1 MSTFGIDISRWQGN
15 FNVAMAKAEGVEFVI
30 AKIGQRGSGIDKQF
44 DANYKKC
51 KELGIP
57 VGCYFY
63 GTATS
68 VFEAQYDVI
77 YWETIMSGYEFDLPV
92 FYDVEGSMIT
102 SHRRKLTDIVKTVLS
117 DLKSKGYEVGI
128 YASESVFNNY
138 LYDNELSEY
147 YHWVAKWSKKEPTL
161 SSGLMVD
168 LWQFG
173 GETNLI
179 RDNKIAGVTCDQDY
193 CYIDITKKEPVVA
206 LKTNEEIA
214 DEVIRGEWGNGD
226 ERKQRLTGAGY
237 DYNVVQ
243 QIVNEK
249 LNVNVKTYDDIAL
262 EVVRGEWGNGAERK
276 QRLTEA
282 GYDYGLVQQL
292 VNKLMK

>member
-1 MSTFGIDISRWQGN
+1 MSTFGVDISRWQGN
-15 FNVAMAKAEGVEFVI
+15 FNVAKAKEEGVEFVI

-51 KELGIP
+51 KELGVPI
-57 VGCYFY
+57 GCYFY

-68 VFEAQYDVI
+68 LIEAQYDVT
-77 YWETIMSGYEFDLPV
+77 YWETIMSGYEFNLPV
-92 FYDVEGSMIT
+92 FYDVEGSMII
-102 SHRRKLTDIVKTVLS
+102 SDRRKLTDIVKTVLS
-117 DLKSKGYEVGI
+117 DLKNKGYEVGI
-128 YASESVFNNY
+128 YASESVFNNS
-138 LYDNELSEY
+138 LYDNELAEY

-161 SSGLMVD
+161 NSGLMVD

-193 CYIDITKKEPVVA
+193 CYIDISKNKPVVF

-226 ERKQRLTGAGY
+226 ERKRRLTEAGY
-237 DYNVVQ
+237 DYNAVQ

-249 LNVNVKTYDDIAL
+249 LNVNVKTYDDIVL
-262 EVVRGEWGNGAERK
+262 EVIRGEWGNGAERK
-276 QRLTEA
+276 RRLTEA
-282 GYDYGLVQQL
+282 GYDYDLVQQL
-292 VNKLMK
+292 VNKMMK

>member
-1 MSTFGIDISRWQGN
+1 MSTFGIDISRWQGD

-57 VGCYFY
+57 IGCYFY

-68 VFEAQYDVI
+68 VLEAQYDVTC
-77 YWETIMSGYEFDLPV
+77 WETIMSGYEFDLPV

-102 SHRRKLTDIVKTVLS
+102 SDRRKLTDIVKTVLS
-117 DLKSKGYEVGI
+117 DLKSQGYDVGI
-128 YASESVFNNY
+128 YASESVFNNS

-161 SSGLMVD
+161 NSGLMID

-173 GETNLI
+173 GETNLL

-193 CYIDITKKEPVVA
+193 CYIDISKKESTVN
-206 LKTNEEIA
+206 LKSNEEIA

-237 DYNVVQ
+237 DYNAIQ

-262 EVVRGEWGNGAERK
+262 EVVRGEWGDGAERK